1 MKAIRVPEPHKLE
14 ITEIPRPAPGPGE
27 VLVRVRAAG
36 ICGSDV
42 HIYHGTNPLA
52 RYPRIVG
59 HEFGGE
65 VVALGAGTK
74 GLAVGTHV
82 AVDPVVSCGKCYAC
96 SVGRPNVCSDLEVFG
111 VHRDGGFAEYV
122 AVPAANVHEIPA
134 DWPWERAS
142 LVEPFTIA
150 ANVLDR
156 VACTGQDRVLVYGAG
171 PIGLVILQAAK
182 RLGAEVMITDIQES
196 RLELARS
203 MGADVT
209 IHSRQKTV
217 RQAVMEWT
225 DGLGV
230 PVVIDAVGLPGLFQ
244 EALELAC
251 PAGRVGVLGFSKD
264 AAPVQQFEITRKE
277 LTIVGSRLNR
287 NRFPEVIDWFAK
299 EEVRPELLVSHRF
312 RFSEVHQAMRLI
324 EETPQDTC
332 KVVLSFD

>member
-1 MKAIRVPEPHKLE
+1 MKAIRVPEPHRLE
-14 ITEIPRPAPGPGE
+14 VAEMPRPEPGEGE
-27 VLVRVRAAG
+27 VLIRVRAAG

-52 RYPRIVG
+52 RYPRTVG

-65 VVALGAGTK
+65 VVQLGPGTE
-74 GLAVGTHV
+74 GPVQGTHV
-82 AVDPVVSCGKCYAC
+82 AVDPVVSCGRCYAC
-96 SVGRPNVCSDLEVFG
+96 SIGRSNVCSDLEVFG

-122 AVPAANVHEIPA
+122 AVPAANAHAIPS

-156 VACTGQDRVLVYGAG
+156 VRCSGDDRLLVYGAG

-182 RLGAEVMITDIQES
+182 RLGAEVLITDIEES

-209 IHSRQKTV
+209 VNSKEKTV
-217 RQAVMEWT
+217 REAVMERT
-225 DGLGV
+225 NGLGV

-264 AAPVQQFEITRKE
+264 PAPVRQFEITRKE
-277 LTIVGSRLNR
+277 LTVVGSRLNR
-287 NRFPEVIDWFAK
+287 NRFPEVIDWFTQ
-299 EEVRPELLVSHRF
+299 EEVRPELFVSHRF
-312 RFSEVHQAMRLI
+312 HFSEVHQAMRLI
-324 EETPQDTC
+324 EEKPRETC
-332 KVVLSFD
+332 KVVLSFE

>member
-1 MKAIRVPEPHKLE
+1 MQAIFVPEPHRIE
-14 ITEIPRPAPGPGE
+14 IREMPIPVPAAGQ

-65 VVALGAGTK
+65 VVELGPDTEGPALGTR
-74 GLAVGTHV
+74 V

-96 SVGRPNVCSDLEVFG
+96 SVGRPNVCSGLEVFG

-122 AVPAANVHEIPA
+122 SVPAANAYEIPA

-150 ANVLDR
+150 ANVLSR
-156 VACTGQDRVLVYGAG
+156 VQCRGDDRVLVYGAG

-182 RLGAEVMITDIQES
+182 RLGAEVLITDIQES
-196 RLELARS
+196 RLDLARS
-203 MGADVT
+203 MGADRVVN
-209 IHSRQKTV
+209 SMKQSV
-217 RQAVMEWT
+217 REAVMEWT

-244 EALELAC
+244 EVLELAC
-251 PAGRVGVLGFSKD
+251 PAGRIGVLGFSKEP
-264 AAPVQQFEITRKE
+264 APIQQFEVTRKE

-287 NRFPEVIDWFAK
+287 NKFPEVIDWFAK

-312 RFSEVHQAMRLI
+312 HFTEVLEAMRLI
-324 EETPQDTC
+324 EEKPHETC
-332 KVVLSFD
+332 KVLLSFE

>member
-1 MKAIRVPEPHKLE
+1 MKAICVPEAHKIE
-14 ITEIPRPAPGPGE
+14 IRDIPKPVPGTGE
-27 VLVRVRAAG
+27 VLVRIRAAG

-65 VVALGAGTK
+65 IVELGPGTE
-74 GLAVGTHV
+74 GPSVGTRV
-82 AVDPVVSCGKCYAC
+82 AVDPVVSCGRCYAC

-134 DWPWERAS
+134 DWPWEKAS

-150 ANVLDR
+150 ANVLSR
-156 VACTGQDRVLVYGAG
+156 VQCTGNDRVLVYGAG

-182 RLGAEVMITDIQES
+182 RLGAQVLITDIQES

-203 MGADVT
+203 MGADLVVN
-209 IHSRQKTV
+209 SKEKGV
-217 RQAVMEWT
+217 REAVMEWT
-225 DGLGV
+225 EGLGV

-251 PAGRVGVLGFSKD
+251 PTGRIGVLGFSKD
-264 AAPVQQFEITRKE
+264 PAPIQQFEVTRKE

-287 NRFPEVIDWFAK
+287 NKFPEVIEWFSK

-312 RFSEVHQAMRLI
+312 HFTEVLEAMRLI
-324 EETPQDTC
+324 EEKPHETC
-332 KVVLSFD
+332 KVVLSFE